1 MTADKIRVEQKGG
14 GQKEAKIE
22 RALEQNVNAVGDK
35 IFWSHITN
43 IFTQALLQKYDI
55 LDCLVAIDLVAAPP
69 TVEVIL
75 ASLLPSDDVAGKYHI
90 DGARTQRLV
99 YQNRHESA
107 LTVLV
112 RAFGKA
118 TLMAVPGMN
127 APLGSW
133 REAQAVASRAQ
144 EDEIASLRRNP
155 DELERQLQD
164 LRLAKSSLIG
174 ADRW

>member
-1 MTADKIRVEQKGG
+1 MTADKIRVEQIVG
-14 GQKEAKIE
+14 GQKEAKIV
-22 RALEQNVNAVGDK
+22 RAHEQNVSAVGVK
-35 IFWSHITN
+35 IFWSHIPN
-43 IFTQALLQKYDI
+43 IITQALLQEYDI
-55 LDCLVAIDLVAAPP
+55 LDCLVAIDLIDAPP
-69 TVEVIL
+69 TVEVVL
-75 ASLLPSDDVAGKYHI
+75 AALLPSEEVASKYHI

-99 YQNRHESA
+99 YQNDSA

-112 RAFGKA
+112 RALGK
-118 TLMAVPGMN
+118 TNLMAVPGRN

-133 REAQAVASRAQ
+133 REVQAVFSRAQ
-144 EDEIASLRRNP
+144 ADETASLRRNP